1 MKIQTIKN
9 SLVNLE
15 ILYYIAKQQKCS
27 THQLYELFKDK
38 IVRRTLYDS
47 LKKWDL
53 EENIIIRDDF
63 EDKLVS
69 YSHFTIKSTPK
80 LVGFFQNQ
88 LHTFFSSIFHYNLES
103 GKNDNNLQLQK
114 DLEDIHK
121 DITIPQI
128 LELLKEK
135 GVSDLYSE
143 LLEILTKSVDTI
155 ILKKIVSDS
164 VKKFQVPEKI

>member
-1 MKIQTIKN
+1 MKLKTIKN

-15 ILYYIAKQQKCS
+15 ILYYIAKQKKCS
-27 THQLYELFKDK
+27 AQQLYELFKDK

-47 LKKWDL
+47 LQKWDL

-63 EDKLVS
+63 EDKMAR

-88 LHTFFSSIFHYNLES
+88 LHTFFSSIFQYNLEP
-103 GKNDNNLQLQK
+103 GVNDNNLQLLK
-114 DLEDIHK
+114 DLEDTHK

-135 GVSDLYSE
+135 DLSDLYSE

-164 VKKFQVPEKI
+164 VKRFQVPEKI